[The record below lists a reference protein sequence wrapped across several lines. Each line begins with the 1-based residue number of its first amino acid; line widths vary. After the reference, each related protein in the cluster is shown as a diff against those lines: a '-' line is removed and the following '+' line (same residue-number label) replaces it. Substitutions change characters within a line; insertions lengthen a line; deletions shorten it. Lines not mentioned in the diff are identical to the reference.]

1 MGINSVKLLS
11 FFCTTLTLTVLL
23 PGIAS
28 SQSPIPTTDTTAPA
42 NPTPAQVN
50 EISPQ
55 QRGAILQ
62 SLLRQR
68 NIQIIE
74 ILDENQKSKFYEMLR
89 KKRSVSRNIED
100 LKLTPEQ
107 ENRFNAIISEYNAK
121 VQAVK
126 SGQPLPSGPRTT
138 AP

>member
-1 MGINSVKLLS
+1 MGINCAILS
-11 FFCTTLTLTVLL
+11 SLCAILTFAVF
-23 PGIAS
+23 PGIAN

-50 EISPQ
+50 ELSPQ

-74 ILDENQKSKFYEMLR
+74 ILDENQKSKFYEILR
-89 KKRSVSRNIED
+89 KNRRLSRYIDD

-107 ENRFNAIISEYNAK
+107 ENRVNAIISEYNAK

-126 SGQPLPSGPRTT
+126 SGQPPQSTPRTT